1 MKGRRRRRRKRKR
14 MGRRGTQISI
24 RLSVYWELVVVLKRT
39 VGHACF

>member
-1 MKGRRRRRRKRKR
+1 

-39 VGHACF
+39 VGLCKFVFTEE